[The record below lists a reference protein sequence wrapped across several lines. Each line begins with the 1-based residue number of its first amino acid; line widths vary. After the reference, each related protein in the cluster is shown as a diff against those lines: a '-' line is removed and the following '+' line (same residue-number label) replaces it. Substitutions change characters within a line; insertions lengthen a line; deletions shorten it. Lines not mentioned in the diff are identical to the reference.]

1 VDRNRGGVSGRSAG
15 SGTGRGLLFL
25 LLAAACAT
33 NPSVSI
39 EPFVGAVVPG
49 KVITAFNVEA
59 ELARGRYLEVSRYL
73 QNLPDSERGE
83 SSNLVLAG
91 RVWLARGDAAAAG
104 KALEA
109 ALSGSIAGG
118 RRADAEW
125 ALSQARIL
133 ADDFR
138 EAAHHASLAVR
149 AGLYLSPGFVRF
161 LESLSGS
168 ELYSGLS
175 PAESVVTGFTMGP
188 YDLIR
193 VPVGINGRP
202 SDAVLDTGASYSIV
216 TRSFAHLAGVREIAD
231 SEAYGL
237 GLHQKPI
244 PLTFGVVD
252 ELTIGDARLTSVP
265 VMIMP
270 DDALHFETARG
281 PLPIS
286 SVLGLHLLKDFTL
299 DIDYIGRRLTLE
311 RHAGPGPGSDTE
323 QNLFFA
329 RNKVMAR
336 VTVNESP
343 WTLFLLDTGSELTMM
358 TTAGVR
364 RLGVR
369 TASGI
374 FPKRVEG
381 IGKARVSWGKVE
393 DVSIGL
399 ASYRLRFRDMVVA
412 ETDDT
417 IEDGVV
423 GSSALARFRAR
434 IDFRHMRLELEART
448 APAP

>member
-1 VDRNRGGVSGRSAG
+1 
-15 SGTGRGLLFL
+15 
-25 LLAAACAT
+25 
-33 NPSVSI
+33 
-39 EPFVGAVVPG
+39 
-49 KVITAFNVEA
+49 
-59 ELARGRYLEVSRYL
+59 
-73 QNLPDSERGE
+73 
-83 SSNLVLAG
+83 VLAG
-91 RVWLARGDAAAAG
+91 RVGLARGDAEAAG
-104 KALEA
+104 QALEKALA
-109 ALSGSIAGG
+109 GSLAGD

-125 ALSQARIL
+125 AFSQARIL

-138 EAAHHASLAVR
+138 EASRHASLAIG

-168 ELYSGLS
+168 ELYAGLR
-175 PAESVVTGFTMGP
+175 PGESVATGFTMGP

-193 VPVGINGRP
+193 VPVRINGRP

-216 TRSFAHLAGVREIAD
+216 TRSFARLAGVREIAD

-252 ELTIGDARLTSVP
+252 EWTIADARLTSVP

-286 SVLGLHLLKDFTL
+286 SVLGLHLLKDFSL

-311 RHAGPGPGSDTE
+311 RHAGPAPGNDPK

-336 VTVNESP
+336 VTVNDSP

-364 RLGVR
+364 RLSVR
-369 TASGI
+369 TAAGI

-381 IGKARVSWGKVE
+381 IGKARVSWGKVQ

-399 ASYRLRFRDMVVA
+399 AAYRLRFRDMVVA

-423 GSSALARFRAR
+423 GSSALARFRVR
-434 IDFRHMRLELEART
+434 IDFRHMKLELDAKT
-448 APAP
+448 ASSP